1 MRSIRASDTVP
12 SGAVRLVGVLDGAP
26 LEDIPVAHGDLEP
39 LGFKGEATE
48 TVAVI
53 GREGPVVLV
62 GLGETAD
69 ADGLLRA
76 AGAGARLVPAGSVI
90 ATSLHQVDIDG
101 ALEAVVAGLTAGS
114 YRFDQYRSGQS
125 SPEADIVLLGSTDP
139 GALEQAV
146 VLAAAVCRT
155 RDWVNRP
162 PIDASPDSL
171 ATEMGADLED
181 AGFTVEIWDETR
193 IADEKLGALLGVAAG
208 SVRPPRLLA
217 GRYRPTG
224 AERHLALVGKG
235 ITFDSGGLSIKTAE
249 GMETMKSD
257 MAGGAAVAA
266 AAATIARLG
275 LAVDV
280 SVFVPLTD
288 NMPSGSA
295 VKPGDVL
302 TARNG
307 KTIEVLNT
315 DAEGRLVLADGLAL
329 AAEEDSDLILDAA
342 TLTGA
347 ARVALGSH
355 IAALFSSSE
364 EVESQVRGAAE
375 RAGERVWPL
384 PLPGDYRSN
393 IDSPVADMK
402 NTGGR
407 YGGSINA
414 ALLLAEFV
422 GETPWAHMDIA
433 GPGWLFEDGPLGP
446 KGASGFGVRTI
457 VTLASELAERR

>member
-1 MRSIRASDTVP
+1 MRAIRASDAVP

-26 LEDIPVAHGDLEP
+26 LEDIPVALGDFEA
-39 LGFKGEATE
+39 LGFTGEAGKA
-48 TVAVI
+48 VAAV
-53 GREGPVVLV
+53 GPEGPVVLV
-62 GLGETAD
+62 GLGEMVD
-69 ADGLLRA
+69 AEGLLRA
-76 AGAGARLVPAGSVI
+76 AGAGARLVPAGSLI
-90 ATSLHQVDIDG
+90 ATSLHQIDIDE
-101 ALEAVVAGLTAGS
+101 ALEAVVAGLTAGA
-114 YRFDQYRSGQS
+114 YRFDQYRTGESV
-125 SPEADIVLLGSTDP
+125 PEADIVLLGPTDP
-139 GALEQAV
+139 DALERAV
-146 VLAAAVCRT
+146 VLGAAVGRT

-162 PIDASPDSL
+162 PGDASPDWL
-171 ATEMGADLED
+171 ATELGADLAD
-181 AGFTVEIWDETR
+181 AGLEVEIWDEAR
-193 IADEKLGALLGVAAG
+193 IAKERLGAFLGVAAG
-208 SVRPPRLLA
+208 SVRPPRLLV

-266 AAATIARLG
+266 GAAAIARLG

-315 DAEGRLVLADGLAL
+315 DAEGRLALADGLAL
-329 AAEEDSDLILDAA
+329 AAEEGPDLIVDIA

-347 ARVALGSH
+347 ARIALGQH
-355 IAALFSSSE
+355 IAALFSSSDG
-364 EVESQVRGAAE
+364 VESQVRGAAE

-384 PLPGDYRSN
+384 PLPADYRSN
-393 IDSPVADMK
+393 IDSSVADMK

-422 GETPWAHMDIA
+422 GETPWAHIDIA
-433 GPGWLFEDGPLGP
+433 GPGWLIEDGPLGP
-446 KGASGFGVRTI
+446 KGASGFGVRAI
-457 VTLASELAERR
+457 VTLASELAEGR